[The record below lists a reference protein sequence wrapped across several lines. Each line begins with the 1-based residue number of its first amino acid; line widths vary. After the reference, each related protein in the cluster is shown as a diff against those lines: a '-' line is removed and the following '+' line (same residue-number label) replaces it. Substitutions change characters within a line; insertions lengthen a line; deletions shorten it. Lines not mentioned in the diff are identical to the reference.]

1 MRRSLML
8 TGLAALCV
16 CLGSPSEA
24 RAQIGGIGVGADP
37 FSFYY
42 GYYLPHA
49 QYMAAQPTALDSI
62 NRVTANRQAA
72 ASTDR
77 STLYDPISPYGEDD
91 LDPLRP
97 YSSSRGGQN
106 RAVRARGFNMSDQT
120 HAKGTGPS
128 GYYNRTAQYF
138 PTLRVGR
145 GPNQNMAM
153 SRGPRRGGGGG
164 MPTMPQSPMG
174 GGMPSR

>member
-1 MRRSLML
+1 MRRSLVLSAMVWMGV
-8 TGLAALCV
+8 GLGLQ
-16 CLGSPSEA
+16 SEVK
-24 RAQIGGIGVGADP
+24 AQIGGIGVGADP

-49 QYMAAQPTALDSI
+49 QYMAAQPNVLDSI

-77 STLYDPISPYGEDD
+77 SALYDPISPYGEDD

-97 YSSSRGGQN
+97 YSSSKNGRD
-106 RAVRARGFNMSDQT
+106 RAVRARGFNMNDQLHT
-120 HAKGTGPS
+120 KGTGPA

-145 GPNQNMAM
+145 GPNQNIAM
-153 SRGPRRGGGGG
+153 IRGPRRGGG

-174 GGMPSR
+174 GGLPSR